1 MLECNVSESESR
13 MHLRDGGSHVTFFLS
28 EMLRDKADFKP
39 RQQCETKANRPSAI
53 DAA

>member
-1 MLECNVSESESR
+1 MMNVMYQR
-13 MHLRDGGSHVTFFLS
+13 VNHVHLRDGGSHVTFFLS

-39 RQQCETKANRPSAI
+39 RQQRETKATRPSPI